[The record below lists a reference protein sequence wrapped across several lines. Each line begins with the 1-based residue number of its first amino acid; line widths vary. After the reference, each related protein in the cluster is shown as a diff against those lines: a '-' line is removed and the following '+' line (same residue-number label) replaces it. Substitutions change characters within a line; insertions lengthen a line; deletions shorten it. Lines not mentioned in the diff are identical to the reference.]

1 MEEKH
6 ASMTKQY
13 LKKNRW
19 LETAQ
24 VSRKEEVFLP
34 EEIRFSEDI
43 RERISNSV
51 IQMDKEQ
58 DEEVDTK
65 FLLLYEKWYLVM

>member
-1 MEEKH
+1 
-6 ASMTKQY
+6 MTKQY
-13 LKKNRW
+13 LKKTGGQR
-19 LETAQ
+19 LHR
-24 VSRKEEVFLP
+24 SPGKEEVFLP